1 MENGLQDK
9 YRFAFNRLEYKLFMD
24 QDLSL
29 FPARKINVHAAMRL
43 HGEKNA
49 PRLPFAKLTF
59 ET

>member
-9 YRFAFNRLEYKLFMD
+9 YRFAFNRLNYKLFMD
-24 QDLSL
+24 QDLPV
-29 FPARKINVHAAMRL
+29 FPVWKINVHAAIAFAW
-43 HGEKNA
+43 EKNA